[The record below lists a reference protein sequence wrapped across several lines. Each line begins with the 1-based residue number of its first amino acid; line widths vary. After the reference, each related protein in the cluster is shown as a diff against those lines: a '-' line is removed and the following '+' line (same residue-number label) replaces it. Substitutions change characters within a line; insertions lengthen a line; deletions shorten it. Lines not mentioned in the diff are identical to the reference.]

1 MKSTRF
7 VSKRGAPAFMLA
19 ECLVYLAVSTVLLG
33 LAFAAFY
40 RVMDT
45 EKGLRK
51 NAADITR
58 ALQAGER
65 WREDIRQATSP
76 LKVVSAEGTVEQALR
91 IPQQNGE
98 VVYFFTGTNVLRR
111 AGPDAPWTERLPSV
125 KVSKMNRDT
134 RERIMAW
141 RWEVELKAGK
151 KKPLVRPLFTFVAVS
166 PTQAEP

>member
-7 VSKRGAPAFMLA
+7 VSKRSAAAFLLV
-19 ECLVYLAVSTVLLG
+19 ECMVYLAISTVLLG

-51 NAADITR
+51 NAVDITR

-65 WREDIRQATSP
+65 WREDIHQATGP

-91 IPQQNGE
+91 IPRPSGE

-111 AGPDAPWTERLPSV
+111 ASPDARWTERLSGV
-125 KVSKMNRDT
+125 KMSKMNRDA
-134 RERIMAW
+134 RERVVAW

-166 PTQAEP
+166 PTQEKP